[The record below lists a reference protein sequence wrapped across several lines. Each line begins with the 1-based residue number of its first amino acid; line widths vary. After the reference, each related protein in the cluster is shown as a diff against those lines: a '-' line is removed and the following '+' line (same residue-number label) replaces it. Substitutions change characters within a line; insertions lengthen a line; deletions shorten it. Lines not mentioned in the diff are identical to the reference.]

1 MILHTVNK
9 SVFASQTLD
18 DCLRRVAVVDS
29 VLLIEEGVYGAVVAS
44 PAAAAMRQLQTAGTK
59 FFALLADLRARGLD
73 EAQLLAFVQTVDDHG
88 FVALAVSADKVHSWY

>member
-18 DCLRRVAVVDS
+18 DCLRRVAAADS
-29 VLLIEEGVYGAVVAS
+29 VLLIEEGVYGAVLAS
-44 PAAAAMRQLQTAGTK
+44 PAAAAMRQLQATGTK

-73 EAQLLAFVQTVDDHG
+73 ETRLLAFVQTLDDQG